1 MEPSGVGNGFIFAT
15 DMSLIVNSGRGYVS
29 ANKTVASVHGSVV
42 QISCTNQFV
51 QNQGKTML
59 NSGPSGNPKPRSVP
73 RPSLMN
79 LSVEEENLAAIPFAV
94 LERRVG
100 KRVGKIEINGT
111 KTLPDGTKVRVVWQV
126 QGNNELGLPTEQ
138 DLDIFVALGVL
149 TFRNDF
155 AKTVVFTGRE
165 IARILDIGMV
175 HGKFYKRLK
184 LAMDRF
190 IPLRFRAL
198 TETEQG
204 EEVKWCNVFQ
214 EASFSLNRTTG
225 RCTGSVT
232 WTDKL
237 IQSMDSGFFR
247 LLDANRYMELDGIT
261 VKHLYRYL
269 AVAFA
274 RTDVVIIDAR
284 RLSAE
289 HLGILN
295 PPKYLSRLMQ
305 TLEPAFEQLIR
316 IQVLGSYQIVSSE
329 DWRIALHR
337 HANYVSERKTLAMH
351 GALLDPET
359 RRNECADRLQ
369 QCGISGKAAAQHC
382 RTASTAVDFHN
393 LERCAAV
400 LRAMLDEEV
409 LPHVATSLIRNVLEA
424 GPGSPEGAETL
435 DWCEIA
441 VHVCRQKKRAGQ
453 ALRNSAGLLVKIVK
467 DPETRSRVVS
477 PEMEKTLRAG
487 FRSQREMAERQHK
500 EDLERSLIL
509 EYERFRVEIAERLFQ
524 DTPDAKKAVL
534 RKQKAELLRQQERF
548 LRIPLEVQEKEIENA
563 IIQEIARK
571 EAPPYEKWRLRKQ
584 AQQAVLS
591 FAESEEPST
600 GVIA

>member
-1 MEPSGVGNGFIFAT
+1 
-15 DMSLIVNSGRGYVS
+15 
-29 ANKTVASVHGSVV
+29 
-42 QISCTNQFV
+42 
-51 QNQGKTML
+51 ML
-59 NSGPSGNPKPRSVP
+59 NPGSSIGGKGKSASRT
-73 RPSLMN
+73 SLMN

-100 KRVGKIEINGT
+100 KRVGKIEISGK

-155 AKTVVFTGRE
+155 AKTVTFTGRE

-198 TETEQG
+198 TENEQH
-204 EEVKWCNVFQ
+204 EEVKWLNVFQ
-214 EASFSLNRTTG
+214 EASFSLNRATG

-247 LLDANRYMELDGIT
+247 LMDATRYMELDGIT
-261 VKHLYRYL
+261 AKHLYRFL

-284 RLSAE
+284 QLSTE

-305 TLEPAFEQLIR
+305 TLEPAFEQLNR
-316 IQVLGSYQIVSSE
+316 IQVLGSFQIVSSE

-337 HANYVSERKTLAMH
+337 HANYVSERKTLLMH
-351 GALLDPET
+351 GSLMDPEA
-359 RRNECADRLQ
+359 RRAQCLEQLQ
-369 QCGISGKAAAQHC
+369 RGGISAKAA
-382 RTASTAVDFHN
+382 TAYCQSAMTAVDFH
-393 LERCAAV
+393 LLDRSTRV
-400 LRAMLDEEV
+400 LHAMLEEEV
-409 LPHVATSLIRNVLEA
+409 LPHVAASLIRNILDA
-424 GPGSPEGAETL
+424 GVATADGLDQL

-441 VHVCRQKKRAGQ
+441 VNTCRQKKRAGQ
-453 ALRNSAGLLVKIVK
+453 TLRNSAGLIVKIIK
-467 DPETRSRVVS
+467 DPETRSRLVS
-477 PEMEKTLRAG
+477 PESEATLKAA
-487 FRSQREMAERQHK
+487 FRRQQETAERQHN
-500 EDLERSLIL
+500 EDMERSLIL
-509 EYERFRVEIAERLFQ
+509 EYEHSRVEIAERLFQ
-524 DTPDAKKAVL
+524 DMPDAKKALL
-534 RKQKAELLRQQERF
+534 RKQKAEALRQQDRF
-548 LRIPLEVQEKEIENA
+548 QRIPVEIQEREIDAA
-563 IIQEIARK
+563 IVQEIARK

-584 AQQAVLS
+584 AQQAVLA
-591 FAESEEPST
+591 FAEPLPDPDS
-600 GVIA
+600 IA

>member
-1 MEPSGVGNGFIFAT
+1 
-15 DMSLIVNSGRGYVS
+15 
-29 ANKTVASVHGSVV
+29 
-42 QISCTNQFV
+42 
-51 QNQGKTML
+51 
-59 NSGPSGNPKPRSVP
+59 
-73 RPSLMN
+73 MN

-100 KRVGKIEINGT
+100 KRVGKIEINGA
-111 KTLPDGTKVRVVWQV
+111 KTLADGTKVRVVWQV
-126 QGNNELGLPTEQ
+126 QGNTELGLPTEQ

-149 TFRNDF
+149 TFRHDF
-155 AKTVVFTGRE
+155 AKTVTFTGRE

-198 TETEQG
+198 TESEQR

-261 VKHLYRYL
+261 AKHLYRFL

-274 RTDVVIIDAR
+274 KTEVVIIDAR
-284 RLSAE
+284 QLSTE

-305 TLEPAFEQLIR
+305 TLEPAFEQLQR
-316 IQVLGSYQIVSSE
+316 IQVLGSYQIVRSE

-337 HANYVSERKTLAMH
+337 HPNYVSERKTLLMQVATS
-351 GALLDPET
+351 DPET
-359 RRNECADRLQ
+359 RRVMCQERLQ
-369 QCGISGKAAAQHC
+369 QGGIPARAAAAYCQAA
-382 RTASTAVDFHN
+382 TGAMEFYG
-393 LERCAAV
+393 LERGARI
-400 LRAMLDEEV
+400 LLTMLEEEV
-409 LPHVATSLIRNVLEA
+409 LPHVAASIVRVALEA
-424 GPGSPEGAETL
+424 PGAAEATEVL

-441 VHVCRQKKRAGQ
+441 IHVCRQKRTSGQ
-453 ALRNSAGLLVKIVK
+453 TLRNSAGLLVKIIK
-467 DPETRSRVVS
+467 DPPTRGRVVT
-477 PEMEKTLRAG
+477 PELEAALKNSYRRQEAV
-487 FRSQREMAERQHK
+487 AERQHK
-500 EDLERSLIL
+500 EDMERSFIL
-509 EYERFRVEIAERLFQ
+509 DYERSRMHLADMLFQ
-524 DTPDAKKAVL
+524 EMPDSKKALL
-534 RKQKAELLRQQERF
+534 RKQKAEGLRQQERF
-548 LRIPLEVQEKEIENA
+548 QRISPDVQEREIDA
-563 IIQEIARK
+563 AVIQDIARK

-584 AQQAVLS
+584 AQQAVLA
-591 FAESEEPST
+591 FAAPDATPVEN
-600 GVIA
+600 IA

>member
-1 MEPSGVGNGFIFAT
+1 MTISGTGKGK
-15 DMSLIVNSGRGYVS
+15 S
-29 ANKTVASVHGSVV
+29 A
-42 QISCTNQFV
+42 
-51 QNQGKTML
+51 
-59 NSGPSGNPKPRSVP
+59 PKQ
-73 RPSLMN
+73 SLMN

-100 KRVGKIEINGT
+100 KKVGKIEISGT
-111 KTLPDGTKVRVVWQV
+111 KMLPDGTTARVTWQV
-126 QGNNELGLPTEQ
+126 QGNNDLGLPTEQ

-155 AKTVVFTGRE
+155 AKTVTFSGRE
-165 IARILDIGMV
+165 IARILDIGAV

-198 TETEQG
+198 MENEQH

-225 RCTGSVT
+225 RCMGSVT

-247 LLDANRYMELDGIT
+247 LMDANRYMELDGIT
-261 VKHLYRYL
+261 AKHLYRFL
-269 AVAFA
+269 AVVFTK
-274 RTDVVIIDAR
+274 TDVLIIDAR
-284 RLSAE
+284 QLAME

-316 IQVLGSYQIVSSE
+316 IQVLGSYQVVSSD

-337 HANYVSERKTLAMH
+337 NANYVSERKTLLQL
-351 GALLDPET
+351 GALTDPET
-359 RRNECADRLQ
+359 RRAQCQEKLQ
-369 QCGISGKAAAQHC
+369 QAGISAK
-382 RTASTAVDFHN
+382 
-393 LERCAAV
+393 AAV
-400 LRAMLDEEV
+400 LYSQAAVTGLDFYGLERSTTVLSGLLEEEV
-409 LPHVATSLIRNVLEA
+409 LPHVAISIVRTVLDA
-424 GPGSPEGAETL
+424 GPCTPQGMDLL

-441 VHVCRQKKRAGQ
+441 LYVCRHKKKAGQ
-453 ALRNSAGLLVKIVK
+453 NLKNSAGLIVKLIK
-467 DPETRSRVVS
+467 DPEMRSRVVS
-477 PEMEKTLRAG
+477 PDLEASLRNTY
-487 FRSQREMAERQHK
+487 RRQQELSERQ
-500 EDLERSLIL
+500 DRDNSERAMIL
-509 EYERFRVEIAERLFQ
+509 EYEQSCRSIAEVLFQ
-524 DTPDAKKAVL
+524 EMPDVKKGQL
-534 RKQKAELLRQQERF
+534 RKQKGEVLRLQERF
-548 LRIPLEVQEKEIENA
+548 QRISPEMQDREIEGT

-584 AQQAVLS
+584 AQQAVLA
-591 FAESEEPST
+591 FNEPEVPAMES
-600 GVIA
+600 IA

>member
-1 MEPSGVGNGFIFAT
+1 
-15 DMSLIVNSGRGYVS
+15 
-29 ANKTVASVHGSVV
+29 
-42 QISCTNQFV
+42 
-51 QNQGKTML
+51 ML
-59 NSGPSGNPKPRSVP
+59 NPVPPSTIKGKPASRT
-73 RPSLMN
+73 SLMN

-100 KRVGKIEINGT
+100 KRVGKIEINGN
-111 KTLPDGTKVRVVWQV
+111 KILPDGTKARVVWQV

-155 AKTVVFTGRE
+155 AKTVTFTGRE

-198 TETEQG
+198 TENEQH
-204 EEVKWCNVFQ
+204 EEVKWLNVFQ
-214 EASFSLNRTTG
+214 EASFSLNRATG

-261 VKHLYRYL
+261 AKHLYRFL

-274 RTDVVIIDAR
+274 KTDVVIADAR
-284 RLSAE
+284 QLSTE

-305 TLEPAFEQLIR
+305 TLEPAFEQLNR
-316 IQVLGSYQIVSSE
+316 IQVLGSYQIVASE

-337 HANYVSERKTLAMH
+337 HPNYVSERKTLLLH
-351 GALLDPET
+351 GSLMDPET
-359 RRNECADRLQ
+359 RRAQCLEQLQ
-369 QCGISGKAAAQHC
+369 HGGISPKAAVAYCQA
-382 RTASTAVDFHN
+382 ASTAVDFHI
-393 LERCAAV
+393 LGRCAR
-400 LRAMLDEEV
+400 LLHAMLDEEI
-409 LPHVATSLIRNVLEA
+409 LPHVAASIVRNALDA
-424 GPGSPEGAETL
+424 GPTTPEGLDQL

-453 ALRNSAGLLVKIVK
+453 ALRNSAGLIVKIIK
-467 DPETRSRVVS
+467 DPETRSRLVS
-477 PEMEKTLRAG
+477 RELEATLRAG
-487 FRSQREMAERQHK
+487 FRRQQEMAEHQHK

-509 EYERFRVEIAERLFQ
+509 EYEHFRVEIAERLFQ
-524 DTPDAKKAVL
+524 DMPDGKKAIL
-534 RKQKAELLRQQERF
+534 RKQKSELLRQQERF
-548 LRIPLEVQEKEIENA
+548 QRIPADVQEREIDVA
-563 IIQEIARK
+563 IVQEIARK

-584 AQQAVLS
+584 AQQAVLA
-591 FAESEEPST
+591 FAEPAGPET
-600 GVIA
+600 DDIA

>member
-1 MEPSGVGNGFIFAT
+1 
-15 DMSLIVNSGRGYVS
+15 
-29 ANKTVASVHGSVV
+29 
-42 QISCTNQFV
+42 
-51 QNQGKTML
+51 
-59 NSGPSGNPKPRSVP
+59 
-73 RPSLMN
+73 MN

-100 KRVGKIEINGT
+100 KKVGKIEISGS
-111 KTLPDGTKVRVVWQV
+111 KTLPDGTAARVTWQV
-126 QGNNELGLPTEQ
+126 QGNAELGLPTEQ

-155 AKTVVFTGRE
+155 AKTVTFSGRE
-165 IARILDIGMV
+165 IARILDIGAV

-198 TETEQG
+198 MENEQH

-225 RCTGSVT
+225 RCIGSVT

-247 LLDANRYMELDGIT
+247 LMDANRYMELDGIT
-261 VKHLYRYL
+261 AKHLYRYL

-274 RTDVVIIDAR
+274 KTDVLLVDAR
-284 RLSAE
+284 QMATE

-316 IQVLGSYQIVSSE
+316 IQVLGSYQVVSSD
-329 DWRIALHR
+329 DWRIALHK
-337 HANYVSERKTLAMH
+337 HASYVSERKTLLEH
-351 GALLDPET
+351 GAMTDPDS
-359 RRNECADRLQ
+359 RRGQCQ
-369 QCGISGKAAAQHC
+369 QKMQQAGFPPKVAAQYC
-382 RTASTAVDFHN
+382 QAAISALDFYG
-393 LERCAAV
+393 LERCTRIV
-400 LRAMLDEEV
+400 TGLLEEDV
-409 LPHVATSLIRNVLEA
+409 LPHVAVSIVRTALDA
-424 GPGSPEGAETL
+424 GPCRDEGRDLL

-441 VHVCRQKKRAGQ
+441 LHVCRHKKRSGQ
-453 ALRNSAGLLVKIVK
+453 NLKNSAGLIVK
-467 DPETRSRVVS
+467 LIKDGETRSRIVNPETEASLKNTYRRQQEVS
-477 PEMEKTLRAG
+477 
-487 FRSQREMAERQHK
+487 ERQDR
-500 EDLERSLIL
+500 ENTERVLIL
-509 EYERFRVEIAERLFQ
+509 EYEQSRIAIAEMLFQ
-524 DTPDAKKAVL
+524 DMADVKKALL
-534 RKQKAELLRQQERF
+534 RKQKAETLRQQDRF
-548 LRIPLEVQEKEIENA
+548 QRISPETQAREVDAA
-563 IIQEIARK
+563 IIQDIARK

-591 FAESEEPST
+591 FADPELQS
-600 GVIA
+600 IA